1 MKRVP
6 AVAGPCPFR
15 PRPPVA
21 PAGNLNLSPTGHAD
35 SASGETLTLSIAAR
49 RLLGLAFANA
59 DMLLEIESG
68 GVILL
73 ALGAA
78 QATLGADEAALV
90 GRSWRELVV
99 EADRPMLDAL
109 FAGLEDG
116 ARRPPL
122 VVRIAGQPGRA
133 VAFTARRL
141 PDNDGRISCA
151 ILAAPP
157 PQAAGATD
165 GMLGREGFEAMTRS
179 LMDAAKVTGQP
190 LELAMVEMAGLADAR
205 DALGPAAAAALER
218 QVAGALRAESHQGS
232 GAARLGD
239 ERFAILREQGENPA
253 TMIKRLTR
261 LMAAGA
267 GGQTLGVAAHAVPLE
282 SGSPARLARALRYA
296 LDDFIAEGLKDAPPA
311 SLSQAMD
318 RSVRRTL
325 TRAGELGAAVS
336 QRRFTLA
343 YQPVVNIQ
351 TGLAHHHEALVRFED
366 GGSPFTMVRM
376 AEEFDLIE
384 ELDQAVVEQVVRQL
398 KGDRTGKLKL
408 AANISGRSIGSEVF
422 VAGMER
428 LIKADARLKDR
439 LIFEITESAAID
451 DLEVANR
458 HIQSLRGLGCTV
470 CLDDFGAGAA
480 SFAYLQRLSVDV
492 VKIDGRYVRDLA
504 SDGRDGALVR
514 HLVQLCKELKV
525 KTVAEMVETPEIE
538 DVARKAGVDFAQG
551 WYYGRP
557 ADRPE
562 PAINHE
568 AATPIVARRA
578 GASKEWR

>member
-1 MKRVP
+1 
-6 AVAGPCPFR
+6 
-15 PRPPVA
+15 
-21 PAGNLNLSPTGHAD
+21 
-35 SASGETLTLSIAAR
+35 LSIAAR

-59 DMLLEIESG
+59 DMLIELETG

-78 QATLGADEAALV
+78 QATLGVDEAGLT
-90 GRSWRELVV
+90 GRAFRELVV
-99 EADRPMLDAL
+99 ETDRPMLDAL
-109 FAGLEDG
+109 IAGLDDG

-122 VVRIAGQPGRA
+122 VLRIAGHPGRA

-151 ILAAPP
+151 VLSAPP
-157 PQAAGATD
+157 PPAAGASSRD
-165 GMLGREGFEAMTRS
+165 GLMEREGFEAVTKS
-179 LMDAAKVTGQP
+179 LMESARATGQQ

-205 DALGPAAAAALER
+205 DALGGEAGAALER
-218 QVAGALRAESHQGS
+218 LVAGALRAESHQGS
-232 GAARLGD
+232 AAAKLGED
-239 ERFAILREQGENPA
+239 RFVLLRETGENPA

-261 LMAAGA
+261 VVASCA
-267 GGQTLGVAAHAVPLE
+267 GGQTLGAAAHAVPLE

-296 LDDFIAEGLKDAPPA
+296 MDDFIAEGLKDTPPL

-325 TRAGELGAAVS
+325 TKAGELGAAVS

-351 TGLAHHHEALVRFED
+351 TGVAHHHEALVRFED
-366 GGSPFTMVRM
+366 GDSPFAMVRM

-384 ELDQAVVEQVVRQL
+384 ELDQAVVEQVVRQI
-398 KGDRTGKLKL
+398 KGDRTGKLRL
-408 AANISGRSIGSEVF
+408 AANISGRSIGSEIF
-422 VAGMER
+422 VAGLER
-428 LIKADARLKDR
+428 IIKADTRLKDR

-458 HIQSLRGLGCTV
+458 HIQSLRGLGCMV

-525 KTVAEMVETPEIE
+525 RTVAEMVETPEIE
-538 DVARKAGVDFAQG
+538 DAARKAGVDYAQG
-551 WYYGRP
+551 WLYGRP

-562 PAINHE
+562 PAILRE
-568 AATPIVARRA
+568 IAAPVAAPAAAPVAARRA
-578 GASKEWR
+578 GAKEQWG

>member
-1 MKRVP
+1 M
-6 AVAGPCPFR
+6 
-15 PRPPVA
+15 
-21 PAGNLNLSPTGHAD
+21 
-35 SASGETLTLSIAAR
+35 SIAAR

-59 DMLLEIESG
+59 DMLLEIEAG

-78 QATLGADEAALV
+78 QATLGADEGRLV
-90 GRSWRELVV
+90 GRSWEDLVV
-99 EADRPMLDAL
+99 EADRPMLQAL

-122 VVRIAGQPGRA
+122 VVRVAGQPGRA

-141 PDNDGRISCA
+141 PDNEGRISCA
-151 ILAAPP
+151 ILSAPP
-157 PQAAGATD
+157 PQAAGTSD
-165 GMLGREGFEAMTRS
+165 GLLGREGFEAITKS
-179 LMDAAKVTGQP
+179 LMDAARATGQQ
-190 LELAMVEMAGLADAR
+190 LELAMVEMAGLSDLR
-205 DALGPAAAAALER
+205 GMLGDEAAAALER
-218 QVAGALRAESHQGS
+218 QVAGALRAESLQGS
-232 GAARLGD
+232 AAARLGD
-239 ERFAILREQGENPA
+239 DRFAILREQGENPA
-253 TMIKRLTR
+253 TMIRRLTR
-261 LMAAGA
+261 VVATCA
-267 GGQTLGVAAHAVPLE
+267 GGQSLGAAAHAVPLE

-296 LDDFIAEGLKDAPPA
+296 LDDFIAEGLKDVPPM

-351 TGLAHHHEALVRFED
+351 TGIAHHHEALVRFED
-366 GGSPFTMVRM
+366 GDSPFAMVRM

-384 ELDQAVVEQVVRQL
+384 ELDQAVVEQVIRQI

-408 AANISGRSIGSEVF
+408 AVNISGRSIGSEVF
-422 VAGMER
+422 VAGLER
-428 LIKADARLKDR
+428 MVKADQRLQER
-439 LIFEITESAAID
+439 LIFEVTESAAID

-458 HIQSLRGLGCTV
+458 HIQSLRGLGCVV

-480 SFAYLQRLSVDV
+480 SFAYLQRLKVDV

-538 DVARKAGVDFAQG
+538 DAARKAGVDYAQG
-551 WYYGRP
+551 WLYGRP
-557 ADRPE
+557 ADRAE
-562 PAINHE
+562 PAIVRE
-568 AATPIVARRA
+568 VAASVAVRRN
-578 GASKEWR
+578 GSTNEWR

>member
-1 MKRVP
+1 M
-6 AVAGPCPFR
+6 
-15 PRPPVA
+15 
-21 PAGNLNLSPTGHAD
+21 
-35 SASGETLTLSIAAR
+35 SIAAR

-78 QATLGADEAALV
+78 QATLGVDEAGLV
-90 GRSWRELVV
+90 GRSVGDLVV

-109 FAGLEDG
+109 IAGLDDG
-116 ARRPPL
+116 ARRAPL
-122 VVRIAGQPGRA
+122 VVRVAGQPGRA

-141 PDNDGRISCA
+141 PQNEGRISCA
-151 ILAAPP
+151 LLSAAAPP
-157 PQAAGATD
+157 AAGSSASD
-165 GMLGREGFEAMTRS
+165 GLLSRDGFEAITKS
-179 LMDAAKVTGQP
+179 LMDAAKATGQQ
-190 LELAMVEMAGLADAR
+190 LELAMVEMNGLTDAS
-205 DALGPAAAAALER
+205 ALLGPEAGAALVR
-218 QVAGALRAESHQGS
+218 QVAGALRAESLQGS
-232 GAARLGD
+232 GAAKVGD
-239 ERFAILREQGENPA
+239 DRFVLLREQGENPA

-261 LMAAGA
+261 VVASCA
-267 GGQTLGVAAHAVPLE
+267 GGQSLGAAAHAVPME

-296 LDDFIAEGLKDAPPA
+296 LDDFIEQGLKDVPPIT
-311 SLSQAMD
+311 LSQAMD

-325 TRAGELGAAVS
+325 TKAGELGAAVS

-343 YQPVVNIQ
+343 YQPVVDIQ
-351 TGLAHHHEALVRFED
+351 TGIAHHHEALVRFED

-384 ELDQAVVEQVVRQL
+384 ELDQAVVEQVIRQL
-398 KGDRTGKLKL
+398 KGDRTGKVRL
-408 AANISGRSIGSEVF
+408 AANISGRSIGSEIF
-422 VAGMER
+422 VAGLER
-428 LIKADARLKDR
+428 MIKADARLKDR
-439 LIFEITESAAID
+439 LIFEVTESAAID
-451 DLEVANR
+451 DLDLANR
-458 HIQSLRGLGCTV
+458 HIQSLRGLGCKV

-525 KTVAEMVETPEIE
+525 KTVAEMVETVEFE
-538 DVARKAGVDFAQG
+538 DAARKAGVDFAQG
-551 WYYGRP
+551 WLYGRP

-562 PAINHE
+562 PAIVRE
-568 AATPIVARRA
+568 TAPPVAARRA
-578 GASKEWR
+578 GLKEQWG

>member
-1 MKRVP
+1 M
-6 AVAGPCPFR
+6 
-15 PRPPVA
+15 
-21 PAGNLNLSPTGHAD
+21 
-35 SASGETLTLSIAAR
+35 SITAR

-59 DMLLEIESG
+59 DMLIELESSG
-68 GVILL
+68 VVLL

-78 QATLGADEAALV
+78 QATLGVDETGLV
-90 GRSWRELVV
+90 GRAFRELVV

-109 FAGLEDG
+109 IAGLDDG
-116 ARRPPL
+116 ARRAPL
-122 VVRIAGQPGRA
+122 VVRVAGQPGRA

-151 ILAAPP
+151 LLSAAAPP
-157 PQAAGATD
+157 AAGSSATD
-165 GMLGREGFEAMTRS
+165 GLLSRDGFEAVTKS
-179 LMDAAKVTGQP
+179 LMDAAKATGQQ
-190 LELAMVEMAGLADAR
+190 LELAMVEMAGLTDAS
-205 DALGPAAAAALER
+205 ALLGPEAAAALER
-218 QVAGALRAESHQGS
+218 QVAGALRAESLQGS
-232 GAARLGD
+232 GAAKVGD
-239 ERFAILREQGENPA
+239 DRFVLLREQGENPA
-253 TMIKRLTR
+253 TMIKRLMRVVATC
-261 LMAAGA
+261 A
-267 GGQTLGVAAHAVPLE
+267 GGQSLGAAAHAVPME

-296 LDDFIAEGLKDAPPA
+296 LDDFIEEGLKDVPPIT
-311 SLSQAMD
+311 LSQAMD

-351 TGLAHHHEALVRFED
+351 TGIAHHHEALVRFED

-384 ELDQAVVEQVVRQL
+384 ELDQAVVEQVIRQI

-422 VAGMER
+422 VAGLER
-428 LIKADARLKDR
+428 MIKADTRLKDR
-439 LIFEITESAAID
+439 LIFEVTESAAID
-451 DLEVANR
+451 DLDVANR
-458 HIQSLRGLGCTV
+458 HIQSLRGLGCQV

-525 KTVAEMVETPEIE
+525 KTVAEMVETVEIE
-538 DVARKAGVDFAQG
+538 DAARKAGVDFAQG
-551 WYYGRP
+551 WLYGRP

-562 PAINHE
+562 PAIMRE
-568 AATPIVARRA
+568 VAAPIVARRA
-578 GASKEWR
+578 GMKEQWG

>member
-1 MKRVP
+1 M
-6 AVAGPCPFR
+6 
-15 PRPPVA
+15 
-21 PAGNLNLSPTGHAD
+21 T
-35 SASGETLTLSIAAR
+35 IAAR

-78 QATLGADEAALV
+78 QATLGADEKTLV
-90 GRSWRELVV
+90 GRSWRDLVV
-99 EADRPMLDAL
+99 EADRPMLEAL
-109 FAGLEDG
+109 FGGLEDG

-122 VVRIAGQPGRA
+122 VVRVAGQPGRA
-133 VAFTARRL
+133 VSFTARRL
-141 PDNDGRISCA
+141 PENEGRISCA
-151 ILAAPP
+151 ILSAPP

-165 GMLGREGFEAMTRS
+165 GMLGRDGFEAMTKS
-179 LMDAAKVTGQP
+179 LMDAAKVTGQQ
-190 LELAMVEMAGLADAR
+190 LELAMIEMAGLTDAR
-205 DALGPAAAAALER
+205 DGLDPEAAAALER

-232 GAARLGD
+232 AAAKLGD
-239 ERFAILREQGENPA
+239 DRFAILREQGENPA
-253 TMIKRLTR
+253 TMIKRLSR
-261 LMAAGA
+261 LMTSSV
-267 GGQTLGVAAHAVPLE
+267 GGPGLDVAAHAVPLE

-296 LDDFIAEGLKDAPPA
+296 LDDFIAEGLKDVPPV

-351 TGLAHHHEALVRFED
+351 TGMAHHHEALVRFED
-366 GGSPFTMVRM
+366 GGSPFSMVRM
-376 AEEFDLIE
+376 AEEFDLIG

-398 KGDRTGKLKL
+398 KGDRTGKLTL
-408 AANISGRSIGSEVF
+408 AANISGRSIGSEMF
-422 VAGMER
+422 VGGLER
-428 LIKADARLKDR
+428 MIKADARLKNR

-451 DLEVANR
+451 DLDVANR
-458 HIQSLRGLGCTV
+458 HIQSLRGLGCKV

-480 SFAYLQRLSVDV
+480 SFAYLQRLKVDI

-525 KTVAEMVETPEIE
+525 QTVAEMVETPEIE
-538 DVARKAGVDFAQG
+538 DAVRLAGVDFAQG
-551 WYYGRP
+551 WLYGRP

-562 PAINHE
+562 PAIVRE
-568 AATPIVARRA
+568 TSSPVAARRS
-578 GASKEWR
+578 GMKEQWG

>member
-1 MKRVP
+1 MM
-6 AVAGPCPFR
+6 
-15 PRPPVA
+15 
-21 PAGNLNLSPTGHAD
+21 
-35 SASGETLTLSIAAR
+35 ASFPGDLALSIAAR

-59 DMLLEIESG
+59 DMLLEIESD

-78 QATLGADEAALV
+78 QATLGADEAGLV
-90 GRSWRELVV
+90 GRSWRDLVV

-109 FAGLEDG
+109 FAGLDDG
-116 ARRPPL
+116 ARRAPL
-122 VVRIAGQPGRA
+122 VVRVAGHPGRA
-133 VAFTARRL
+133 VAISARRL
-141 PDNDGRISCA
+141 PDNEGRISCA
-151 ILAAPP
+151 ILSAQP
-157 PQAAGATD
+157 PQSAGASTRD
-165 GMLGREGFEAMTRS
+165 GLLERDGFEAVTKS
-179 LMDAAKVTGQP
+179 LMESAKATGQQ
-190 LELAMVEMAGLADAR
+190 LELAMVEMAGLAEARETLGVDA
-205 DALGPAAAAALER
+205 GEALER
-218 QVAGALRAESHQGS
+218 HVAGALRAESHQGS
-232 GAARLGD
+232 TAARIGD
-239 ERFAILREQGENPA
+239 DRFVLLREQGENPA
-253 TMIKRLTR
+253 AMIKRLTR
-261 LMAAGA
+261 VVSVCA
-267 GGQTLGVAAHAVPLE
+267 GGQRLGAAAHAVPLE

-296 LDDFIAEGLKDAPPA
+296 LDDFLAEGLKDVPPI

-325 TRAGELGAAVS
+325 TKAGELGAAVS

-351 TGLAHHHEALVRFED
+351 TGIAHHHEALVRFED

-408 AANISGRSIGSEVF
+408 AVNISGRSIGSEVF
-422 VAGMER
+422 VAGLER
-428 LIKADARLKDR
+428 LIKADARLQDR

-451 DLEVANR
+451 DLETANR
-458 HIQSLRGLGCTV
+458 HIQSLRGLGSVV

-525 KTVAEMVETPEIE
+525 RTVAEMVETPEIE
-538 DVARKAGVDFAQG
+538 DAARKAGVDFAQG
-551 WYYGRP
+551 WLYGRP

-562 PAINHE
+562 PAIVRE
-568 AATPIVARRA
+568 VSAPIIARRA
-578 GASKEWR
+578 GTKEQWG

>member
-1 MKRVP
+1 M
-6 AVAGPCPFR
+6 
-15 PRPPVA
+15 
-21 PAGNLNLSPTGHAD
+21 
-35 SASGETLTLSIAAR
+35 SITAR

-59 DMLLEIESG
+59 DMLIELESSG
-68 GVILL
+68 VVLL

-78 QATLGADEAALV
+78 QATLGVDEAGLT
-90 GRSWRELVV
+90 GRAFRELVV

-109 FAGLEDG
+109 IAGLDDG
-116 ARRPPL
+116 ARRAPL
-122 VVRIAGQPGRA
+122 VVRVAGQPGRA

-151 ILAAPP
+151 LLSAAAPP
-157 PQAAGATD
+157 AAGSSATD
-165 GMLGREGFEAMTRS
+165 GLLSRDGFEAVTKS
-179 LMDAAKVTGQP
+179 LMDAAKATGQQ
-190 LELAMVEMAGLADAR
+190 LELAMVEMAGLTDAS
-205 DALGPAAAAALER
+205 ALLGPEAAAALER
-218 QVAGALRAESHQGS
+218 QVAGALRAESLQGS
-232 GAARLGD
+232 GAAKVGD
-239 ERFAILREQGENPA
+239 DRFVLLREQGENPA
-253 TMIKRLTR
+253 TMIKRLMRVVATC
-261 LMAAGA
+261 A
-267 GGQTLGVAAHAVPLE
+267 GGQSLGAAAQAVPME

-296 LDDFIAEGLKDAPPA
+296 LDDFIEEGLKDVPPIT
-311 SLSQAMD
+311 LSQAMD

-351 TGLAHHHEALVRFED
+351 TGIAHHHEALVRFED

-384 ELDQAVVEQVVRQL
+384 ELDQAVVEQVIRQI

-422 VAGMER
+422 VAGLER
-428 LIKADARLKDR
+428 MIKADTRLKDR
-439 LIFEITESAAID
+439 LIFEVTESAAID
-451 DLEVANR
+451 DLDVANR
-458 HIQSLRGLGCTV
+458 HIQSLRGLGCQV

-525 KTVAEMVETPEIE
+525 KTVAEMVETVEIE
-538 DVARKAGVDFAQG
+538 DAARKAGVDFAQG
-551 WYYGRP
+551 WLYGRP

-562 PAINHE
+562 PAIMRE
-568 AATPIVARRA
+568 VAAPIVARRA
-578 GASKEWR
+578 GMKEQWG

>member
-1 MKRVP
+1 M
-6 AVAGPCPFR
+6 
-15 PRPPVA
+15 
-21 PAGNLNLSPTGHAD
+21 
-35 SASGETLTLSIAAR
+35 SIAAR

-59 DMLLEIESG
+59 DMLIELESSG
-68 GVILL
+68 VVLL

-78 QATLGADEAALV
+78 QATLGVDEAGLT
-90 GRSWRELVV
+90 GRAFRELVV

-109 FAGLEDG
+109 IAGLDDG
-116 ARRPPL
+116 ARRAPL
-122 VVRIAGQPGRA
+122 VVRVAGQPGRA

-151 ILAAPP
+151 LLSAAAPP
-157 PQAAGATD
+157 AAGSSATD
-165 GMLGREGFEAMTRS
+165 GLLSRDGFEAVTKS
-179 LMDAAKVTGQP
+179 LMDAAKATGQQ
-190 LELAMVEMAGLADAR
+190 LELAMVEMAGLTDAS
-205 DALGPAAAAALER
+205 ALLGPEAAAALER
-218 QVAGALRAESHQGS
+218 QVAGALRAESLQGS
-232 GAARLGD
+232 GAAKVGD
-239 ERFAILREQGENPA
+239 DRFVLLREQGENPA
-253 TMIKRLTR
+253 TMIKRLMRVVATC
-261 LMAAGA
+261 A
-267 GGQTLGVAAHAVPLE
+267 GGQSLGAAAHAVPME

-296 LDDFIAEGLKDAPPA
+296 LDDFIEEGLKDVPPIT
-311 SLSQAMD
+311 LSQAMD

-351 TGLAHHHEALVRFED
+351 TGIAHHHEALVRFED

-384 ELDQAVVEQVVRQL
+384 ELDQAVVEQVIRQI

-422 VAGMER
+422 VAGLER
-428 LIKADARLKDR
+428 MIKADTRLKDR
-439 LIFEITESAAID
+439 LIFEVTESAAID
-451 DLEVANR
+451 DLDVANR
-458 HIQSLRGLGCTV
+458 HIQSLRGLGCQV

-525 KTVAEMVETPEIE
+525 KTVAEMVETVEIE
-538 DVARKAGVDFAQG
+538 DAARKAGVDFAQG
-551 WYYGRP
+551 WLYGRP

-562 PAINHE
+562 PAIMRE
-568 AATPIVARRA
+568 VAAPIVARRA
-578 GASKEWR
+578 GMKEQWG

>member
-1 MKRVP
+1 M
-6 AVAGPCPFR
+6 
-15 PRPPVA
+15 
-21 PAGNLNLSPTGHAD
+21 
-35 SASGETLTLSIAAR
+35 SITAR

-59 DMLLEIESG
+59 DMLIELESSG
-68 GVILL
+68 VVLL

-78 QATLGADEAALV
+78 QATLGVDEAGLT
-90 GRSWRELVV
+90 GRAFRELVV

-109 FAGLEDG
+109 IAGLDDG
-116 ARRPPL
+116 ARRAPL
-122 VVRIAGQPGRA
+122 VVRVAGQPGRA

-151 ILAAPP
+151 LLSAAAPP
-157 PQAAGATD
+157 AAGSSATD
-165 GMLGREGFEAMTRS
+165 GLLSRDGFEAVTKS
-179 LMDAAKVTGQP
+179 LMDAAKATGQQ
-190 LELAMVEMAGLADAR
+190 LELAMVEMAGLTDAS
-205 DALGPAAAAALER
+205 ALLGPEAAAALER
-218 QVAGALRAESHQGS
+218 QVAGALRAESLQGS
-232 GAARLGD
+232 GAAKVGD
-239 ERFAILREQGENPA
+239 DRFVLLREQGENPA
-253 TMIKRLTR
+253 TMIKRLMRVVATC
-261 LMAAGA
+261 A
-267 GGQTLGVAAHAVPLE
+267 GGQSLGAAAHAVPME

-296 LDDFIAEGLKDAPPA
+296 LDDFIEEGLKDVPPIT
-311 SLSQAMD
+311 LSQAMD

-343 YQPVVNIQ
+343 YQPVVNIE
-351 TGLAHHHEALVRFED
+351 TGIAHHHEALVRFED

-384 ELDQAVVEQVVRQL
+384 ELDQAVVEQVIRQI

-422 VAGMER
+422 VAGLER
-428 LIKADARLKDR
+428 MIKADTRLKDR
-439 LIFEITESAAID
+439 LIFEVTESAAID
-451 DLEVANR
+451 DLDVANR
-458 HIQSLRGLGCTV
+458 HIQSLRGLGCQV

-525 KTVAEMVETPEIE
+525 KTVAEMVETVEIE
-538 DVARKAGVDFAQG
+538 DAARKAGVDFAQG
-551 WYYGRP
+551 WLYGRP

-562 PAINHE
+562 PAIMRE
-568 AATPIVARRA
+568 VAAPIVARRA
-578 GASKEWR
+578 GMKEQWG

>member
-1 MKRVP
+1 MAALK
-6 AVAGPCPFR
+6 GE
-15 PRPPVA
+15 PV
-21 PAGNLNLSPTGHAD
+21 
-35 SASGETLTLSIAAR
+35 LSIAAR

-78 QATLGADEAALV
+78 QATLGADEKTLV

-99 EADRPMLDAL
+99 EADRAMLEAL

-122 VVRIAGQPGRA
+122 IVRVAGQPGRA

-141 PDNDGRISCA
+141 PDNEGRISCA
-151 ILAAPP
+151 VLSAPP
-157 PQAAGATD
+157 PQAAGTSD
-165 GMLGREGFEAMTRS
+165 GLLERDGFEAITRS
-179 LMDAAKVTGQP
+179 LMDAAKATGQQ
-190 LELAMVEMAGLADAR
+190 LELAMVELAGLADAR
-205 DALGPAAAAALER
+205 ESLGDEAGAALDR
-218 QVAGALRAESHQGS
+218 HVAGALRAESHQGS
-232 GAARLGD
+232 AAARLGED
-239 ERFAILREQGENPA
+239 RFVLLREQGENPA
-253 TMIKRLTR
+253 TMVKRLTR
-261 LMAAGA
+261 VVATCA
-267 GGQTLGVAAHAVPLE
+267 GGQSLGAAAHAVPLE

-296 LDDFIAEGLKDAPPA
+296 LDDFIAEGLKDVPPV

-351 TGLAHHHEALVRFED
+351 TGVAHHHEALVRFDD

-398 KGDRTGKLKL
+398 KGDRTGKLRL

-422 VAGMER
+422 VGGLER

-451 DLEVANR
+451 DLDLANR
-458 HIQSLRGLGCTV
+458 HIQSLRGLGCKV

-480 SFAYLQRLSVDV
+480 SFAYLQRLKVDV

-514 HLVQLCKELKV
+514 HLVRLCNELKV

-538 DVARKAGVDFAQG
+538 DAARKAGVDFAQG
-551 WYYGRP
+551 WLYGRP

-562 PAINHE
+562 PAIVRE
-568 AATPIVARRA
+568 TPVAAPLARRA
-578 GASKEWR
+578 GASNEWR

>member
-1 MKRVP
+1 M
-6 AVAGPCPFR
+6 
-15 PRPPVA
+15 
-21 PAGNLNLSPTGHAD
+21 
-35 SASGETLTLSIAAR
+35 SITAR

-59 DMLLEIESG
+59 DMLIELESSG
-68 GVILL
+68 VVLL

-78 QATLGADEAALV
+78 QATLGVDEAGLT
-90 GRSWRELVV
+90 GRAFRELVV

-109 FAGLEDG
+109 IAGLDDG
-116 ARRPPL
+116 ARRAPL
-122 VVRIAGQPGRA
+122 VVRVAGQPGRA

-151 ILAAPP
+151 LLSAAAPP
-157 PQAAGATD
+157 AAGSSATD
-165 GMLGREGFEAMTRS
+165 GLLSRDGFEAVTKS
-179 LMDAAKVTGQP
+179 LMDAAKATGQQ
-190 LELAMVEMAGLADAR
+190 LELAMVEMAGLTDAS
-205 DALGPAAAAALER
+205 ALLGPEAAAALER
-218 QVAGALRAESHQGS
+218 QVAGALRAESLQGS
-232 GAARLGD
+232 GAAKVGD
-239 ERFAILREQGENPA
+239 DRFVLLREQGENPA
-253 TMIKRLTR
+253 TMIKRLMRVVATC
-261 LMAAGA
+261 A
-267 GGQTLGVAAHAVPLE
+267 GGQSLGAAAHAVPME

-296 LDDFIAEGLKDAPPA
+296 LDDFIEEGLKDVPPIT
-311 SLSQAMD
+311 LSQAMD

-351 TGLAHHHEALVRFED
+351 TGIAHHHEALVRFED

-384 ELDQAVVEQVVRQL
+384 ELDQAVVEQVIRQI

-422 VAGMER
+422 VAGLER
-428 LIKADARLKDR
+428 MIKADTRLKDR
-439 LIFEITESAAID
+439 LIFEVTESAAID
-451 DLEVANR
+451 DLDVANR
-458 HIQSLRGLGCTV
+458 HIQSLRGLGCQV

-525 KTVAEMVETPEIE
+525 KTVAEMVETVEIE
-538 DVARKAGVDFAQG
+538 DAARKAGVDFAQG
-551 WYYGRP
+551 WLYGRP

-562 PAINHE
+562 PAIMRE
-568 AATPIVARRA
+568 VAAPIVARRA
-578 GASKEWR
+578 GMKEQWG

>member
-1 MKRVP
+1 M
-6 AVAGPCPFR
+6 
-15 PRPPVA
+15 
-21 PAGNLNLSPTGHAD
+21 
-35 SASGETLTLSIAAR
+35 SIAAR

-59 DMLLEIESG
+59 DMLIELESSG
-68 GVILL
+68 VVLL

-78 QATLGADEAALV
+78 QATLGVDEAGLT
-90 GRSWRELVV
+90 GRAFRELVV

-109 FAGLEDG
+109 IAGLDDG
-116 ARRPPL
+116 ARRAPL

-151 ILAAPP
+151 LLSAAAPP
-157 PQAAGATD
+157 AAGSSATD
-165 GMLGREGFEAMTRS
+165 GLLSRDGFEAVTKS
-179 LMDAAKVTGQP
+179 LMDAAKATGQQ
-190 LELAMVEMAGLADAR
+190 LELAMVEMAGLTDAS
-205 DALGPAAAAALER
+205 ALLGPEAAAALER
-218 QVAGALRAESHQGS
+218 QVAGALRAESLQGS
-232 GAARLGD
+232 GAAKVGD
-239 ERFAILREQGENPA
+239 DRFVLLREQGENPA
-253 TMIKRLTR
+253 TMIKRLMRVVATC
-261 LMAAGA
+261 A
-267 GGQTLGVAAHAVPLE
+267 GGQSLGAAAHAVPME

-296 LDDFIAEGLKDAPPA
+296 LDDFIEEGLKDVPPIT
-311 SLSQAMD
+311 LSQAMD

-351 TGLAHHHEALVRFED
+351 TGIAHHHEALVRFED

-422 VAGMER
+422 VAGLER
-428 LIKADARLKDR
+428 MIKADTRLKDR
-439 LIFEITESAAID
+439 LIFEVTESAAID
-451 DLEVANR
+451 DLDVANR
-458 HIQSLRGLGCTV
+458 HIQSLRGLGCQV

-525 KTVAEMVETPEIE
+525 KTVAEMVETVEIE
-538 DVARKAGVDFAQG
+538 DAARKAGVDFAQG
-551 WYYGRP
+551 WLYGRP
-557 ADRPE
+557 ANRPE
-562 PAINHE
+562 PAIMRE
-568 AATPIVARRA
+568 VAAPIVARRA
-578 GASKEWR
+578 GMKEQWG

>member
-1 MKRVP
+1 MM
-6 AVAGPCPFR
+6 AAFR
-15 PRPPVA
+15 GDFA
-21 PAGNLNLSPTGHAD
+21 
-35 SASGETLTLSIAAR
+35 LSIAAR

-59 DMLLEIESG
+59 DMLLEIEAG

-78 QATLGADEAALV
+78 QATLGADEASLI

-99 EADRPMLDAL
+99 EADRPMLEAL

-116 ARRPPL
+116 ARRAPL
-122 VVRIAGQPGRA
+122 VARIAGHPGKA

-141 PDNDGRISCA
+141 PDNEGRISCA
-151 ILAAPP
+151 ILSAPP
-157 PQAAGATD
+157 PAAAGANARD
-165 GMLGREGFEAMTRS
+165 GLLERDGFEVVTKS
-179 LMDAAKVTGQP
+179 LMEAARATGQQ

-205 DALGPAAAAALER
+205 DALGGAAGAALER

-232 GAARLGD
+232 AAARLGED
-239 ERFAILREQGENPA
+239 RFVLLRETGENPA
-253 TMIKRLTR
+253 TMVKRLTR
-261 LMAAGA
+261 VVATCA
-267 GGQTLGVAAHAVPLE
+267 GGQRLGAAAHAVPLE

-296 LDDFIAEGLKDAPPA
+296 LDDFIAEGLKDVPPI

-343 YQPVVNIQ
+343 YQPVVDIQ

-384 ELDQAVVEQVVRQL
+384 ELDQAVVEQVLRQL

-422 VAGMER
+422 VAGLER

-439 LIFEITESAAID
+439 LIFEVTESAAID
-451 DLEVANR
+451 DLDLANR
-458 HIQSLRGLGCTV
+458 HIQTLRGLGCIV

-504 SDGRDGALVR
+504 SGGRDGALVR
-514 HLVQLCKELKV
+514 HLVELCKELKV

-538 DVARKAGVDFAQG
+538 DAARKAGVDYAQG
-551 WYYGRP
+551 WLYGRP

-562 PAINHE
+562 PAIVRE
-568 AATPIVARRA
+568 VSAPIVARRA

>member
-1 MKRVP
+1 M
-6 AVAGPCPFR
+6 AR
-15 PRPPVA
+15 PWGDLA
-21 PAGNLNLSPTGHAD
+21 
-35 SASGETLTLSIAAR
+35 LTIAAR

-68 GVILL
+68 GVVLL

-78 QATLGADEAALV
+78 QATLGVGESSLI
-90 GRSWRELVV
+90 GRSWRDLVV

-122 VVRIAGQPGRA
+122 VVRVAGQPGRA
-133 VAFTARRL
+133 VAFTARSL
-141 PDNDGRISCA
+141 PDNEGRISCA
-151 ILAAPP
+151 ILSAPP
-157 PQAAGATD
+157 PAAAGASSGD
-165 GMLGREGFEAMTRS
+165 GLLERAGFEAVTRS
-179 LMDAAKVTGQP
+179 LMDAARATGQQ
-190 LELAMVEMAGLADAR
+190 LELAMVEMAGLGEAR
-205 DALGPAAAAALER
+205 DTLGESAGAALER
-218 QVAGALRAESHQGS
+218 RVAGALRAESHQGS
-232 GAARLGD
+232 AAARLGED
-239 ERFAILREQGENPA
+239 RFVLLREQGENPA

-261 LMAAGA
+261 VVATCA
-267 GGQTLGVAAHAVPLE
+267 GGQRLGAAAHTVPME

-296 LDDFIAEGLKDAPPA
+296 LDDFIAEGLKDVPPT

-343 YQPVVNIQ
+343 YQPVVDIR

-366 GGSPFTMVRM
+366 GDSPFAMVRM

-384 ELDQAVVEQVVRQL
+384 ELDQAVVEQVARQL

-408 AANISGRSIGSEVF
+408 AANISGRSIGSETF
-422 VAGMER
+422 VAGLER
-428 LIKADARLKDR
+428 LIKADVRLKDR
-439 LIFEITESAAID
+439 LIFEVTESAAID
-451 DLEVANR
+451 DLDLANR
-458 HIQSLRGLGCTV
+458 HIQGLRGLGCMV

-480 SFAYLQRLSVDV
+480 SFAYLQRLQVDV

-514 HLVQLCKELKV
+514 HLVRLCDELNV
-525 KTVAEMVETPEIE
+525 RTVAEMVETPEIE
-538 DVARKAGVDFAQG
+538 DAVRRAGVTYAQG

-568 AATPIVARRA
+568 TVAPIVARRA
-578 GASKEWR
+578 GATKEWR

>member
-1 MKRVP
+1 MQDGG
-6 AVAGPCPFR
+6 ALQGIA
-15 PRPPVA
+15 A
-21 PAGNLNLSPTGHAD
+21 
-35 SASGETLTLSIAAR
+35 LSIAAR

-59 DMLLEIESG
+59 DMLLELEAG

-78 QATLGADEAALV
+78 QATLGADEAGLV
-90 GRSWRELVV
+90 GRSWRDLVV
-99 EADRPMLDAL
+99 EADRPMLEAL

-116 ARRPPL
+116 ARRAPL
-122 VVRIAGQPGRA
+122 VARVAGLPGKA

-141 PDNDGRISCA
+141 PDNEGRISCA
-151 ILAAPP
+151 ILSAPP
-157 PQAAGATD
+157 PQAAGTSVRD
-165 GMLGREGFEAMTRS
+165 GLLERDGFEVVAKS
-179 LMDAAKVTGQP
+179 LMDAARATGQQ
-190 LELAMVEMAGLADAR
+190 LELAMVEMAGLGEAR
-205 DALGPAAAAALER
+205 DALGGDAGAALDR
-218 QVAGALRAESHQGS
+218 HVAGALRAESHQGS
-232 GAARLGD
+232 AAARLGED
-239 ERFAILREQGENPA
+239 RFVLLREQGENPGA
-253 TMIKRLTR
+253 LIRRLTR
-261 LMAAGA
+261 VVAACA
-267 GGQTLGVAAHAVPLE
+267 GGQSLGTAAHAVPLE

-296 LDDFIAEGLKDAPPA
+296 LDDFIAEGLKDTPPI

-351 TGLAHHHEALVRFED
+351 TGIAHHHEALVRFED
-366 GGSPFTMVRM
+366 GDSPFAMVRM

-384 ELDQAVVEQVVRQL
+384 ELDQAVVEQVVRQI

-408 AANISGRSIGSEVF
+408 AVNISGRSIGSEVF
-422 VAGMER
+422 VAGLER
-428 LIKADARLKDR
+428 LIKADKRLQDR
-439 LIFEITESAAID
+439 LIFEVTESAAID

-458 HIQSLRGLGCTV
+458 HIQSLRGLGCMV

-525 KTVAEMVETPEIE
+525 RTVAEMVETPEIE
-538 DVARKAGVDFAQG
+538 EAARKAGVDFAQG
-551 WYYGRP
+551 WLYGRP
-557 ADRPE
+557 ADRAE
-562 PAINHE
+562 PAIMRE
-568 AATPIVARRA
+568 VSAPIVARRA
-578 GASKEWR
+578 GMKEQWG